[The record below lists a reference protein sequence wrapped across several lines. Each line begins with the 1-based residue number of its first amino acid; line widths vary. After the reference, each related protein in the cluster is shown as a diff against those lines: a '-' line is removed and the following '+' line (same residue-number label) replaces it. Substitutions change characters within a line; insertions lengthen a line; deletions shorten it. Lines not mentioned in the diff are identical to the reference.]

1 MVRCAVLGCN
11 SDNNYRYSDGKG
23 GTISF
28 FRFPRENKK
37 FRDIWIAKCGRKRK
51 FNVNTSRVCSMHFR
65 KQDYERNLRAELL
78 DIKNPRRFLK
88 KDAVPS
94 LKLPGHHG
102 ERFYDDDDG
111 NEDELEFMRDIED
124 IVIKQEILPDIEM

>member
-1 MVRCAVLGCN
+1 M
-11 SDNNYRYSDGKG
+11 
-23 GTISF
+23 
-28 FRFPRENKK
+28 
-37 FRDIWIAKCGRKRK
+37 
-51 FNVNTSRVCSMHFR
+51 NTSRVCSMHFR

-94 LKLPGHHG
+94 LKLPGNRG